1 MKYADKN
8 PHYDRARHKAWRD
21 KVLHRAHGLCEECA
35 RYGRV
40 GKDGLPIPATVA
52 HHIQHL
58 DEHPELAYVVSNG
71 RALCADCHNKAHP
84 EKGGRRYPPTPRG

>member
-1 MKYADKN
+1 MDGNRIKYAEKN
-8 PHYDRARHKAWRD
+8 PHYDRARHKAWRE
-21 KVLHRAHGLCEECA
+21 KVLRRAHGLCEECA

-58 DEHPELAYVVSNG
+58 DEHPELAYVVANG
-71 RALCADCHNKAHP
+71 RALCADCHNRAHP
-84 EKGGRRYPPTPRG
+84 EKGGRR